1 MKEIDEVK
9 DLKLQQEK
17 HRKELAENRAKIKE
31 RMIIITVQLSLINCK
46 KFLIPSNIVYFLS
59 YLTETISIESLNT
72 TGSRNNFIA
81 FCSGF

>member
-31 RMIIITVQLSLINCK
+31 RKARTQRLIRRGAIAEGFVGEAEKMSDNEFYNALK
-46 KFLIPSNIVYFLS
+46 KLCNMKSD
-59 YLTETISIESLNT
+59 
-72 TGSRNNFIA
+72 
-81 FCSGF
+81 